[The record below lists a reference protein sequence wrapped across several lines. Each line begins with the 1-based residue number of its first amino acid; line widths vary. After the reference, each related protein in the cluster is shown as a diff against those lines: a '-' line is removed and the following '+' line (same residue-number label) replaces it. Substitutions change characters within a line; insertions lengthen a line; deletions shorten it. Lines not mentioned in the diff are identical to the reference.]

1 MLMRTPARER
11 PRFGERPPRTIDR
24 LRAFLTSLATSA
36 TTRKPAYQIVEE
48 EPEDSNVDVAFAALI
63 DSIES
68 PVKPAGPRAP
78 SMARITTSKDAPHIS
93 VYERPPYFAVEP
105 QQRAADATSGQT
117 APEDELSEL
126 RKELMHAISARLGS
140 PEDHLATIRSLIRS
154 VK

>member
-11 PRFGERPPRTIDR
+11 PRFGERPPGAIDR

-36 TTRKPAYQIVEE
+36 TSRKPAYHIVEE
-48 EPEDSNVDVAFAALI
+48 EPEDSNIDVAFAALI

-68 PVKPAGPRAP
+68 PEKPAGPRTP

-105 QQRAADATSGQT
+105 QQRAADAARGQER
-117 APEDELSEL
+117 PGGEVVGFG
-126 RKELMHAISARLGS
+126 KKLMEANS
-140 PEDHLATIRSLIRS
+140 
-154 VK
+154 